1 MEHIDTKSEEEKKAR
16 NDYQVAVKGDVVI
29 ADDKVEA
36 TVHELLDLRHKM
48 DEDALK
54 ASKLKAI
61 IMNAM
66 KSAEQLKNKKGL
78 LLATWTSGRISKTV
92 DYKKIFVKYGVSDED
107 IKANTKESRSSRNF
121 SIEEI

>member
-16 NDYQVAVKGDVVI
+16 NDYQVAVKGDVAI

-36 TVHELLDLRHKM
+36 TVRELLDLRHKM

-54 ASKLKAI
+54 ASKLKAV

-66 KSAEQLKNKKGL
+66 KSAEQLKNKEGL
-78 LLATWTSGRISKTV
+78 LLATWASGRISKTV